1 MMILCANHSSRAFI
15 TYARAHPGK
24 LGWIISPQCWKEPK
38 EGIPYAL
45 DNGAFSAWKNGTIWD
60 IDAWRK
66 MLDKAMVCGQ
76 KPIWGV
82 VPDVVCNK
90 DLTLEKWYVYR
101 YSLTCRGIPTA
112 LAVQDG
118 MFPSDVPTAPK
129 PDVIFVGGST
139 FWKWKTLPMWC
150 KHFPRVHVGRVRT
163 RKLEV
168 AERCGAES
176 VDGTGFMRETF
187 HGRPMQLLRNFIEG
201 HRNGT
206 PEMSFTD
213 QVDALA

>member
-1 MMILCANHSSRAFI
+1 MS
-15 TYARAHPGK
+15 PD
-24 LGWIISPQCWKEPK
+24 GWRQPK

-45 DNGAFSAWKNGTIWD
+45 DNGAFSAWKSGTIWD
-60 IDAWRK
+60 IDPWRK

-76 KPIWGV
+76 KAMWGV

-101 YSLTCRGIPTA
+101 HSLTCRGIPTA

-118 MFPSDVPTAPK
+118 MFPSDVPTDPR

-150 KHFPRVHVGRVRT
+150 KHFPRVHVGRVCT

-168 AERCGAES
+168 AERYGAES
-176 VDGTGFMRETF
+176 VDGTGFMRATF
-187 HGRPMQLLRNFIEG
+187 EGRPMQLLRNWIEG
-201 HRNGT
+201 HRNKT
-206 PEMSFTD
+206 PEMDFTKSID
-213 QVDALA
+213 EQSANFKEVFGLTC